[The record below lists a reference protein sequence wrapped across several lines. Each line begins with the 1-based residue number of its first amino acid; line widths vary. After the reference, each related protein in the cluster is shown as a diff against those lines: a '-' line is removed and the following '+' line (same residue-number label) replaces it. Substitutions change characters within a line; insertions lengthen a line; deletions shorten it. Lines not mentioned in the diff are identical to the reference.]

1 MSNTLSVQL
10 LFLFLTVFRPS
21 AEHLNVNAI
30 TSDLPAGRVLGVAFS
45 DDAKTVFIQQVPISA
60 EKTGAA
66 DTSSLN
72 LQLLSLSMDSHSVTA
87 QGNLVGSSDSH
98 GYPCGRIE
106 AASKL
111 QRLVTCGPGNH
122 LDLFDSAN
130 LKTVGKIGSEQ
141 NETIQDFGLDRR
153 RNIAFVL
160 SLRKDSSL
168 WLTSYSLLNGTQQH
182 AGTGSGPARFAR
194 MSLAVEQEE
203 GIVGLAVTRA
213 GASGDTTEIFTCN
226 QQPTPGRESIA
237 NVNPVTQL
245 TLFR

>member
-98 GYPCGRIE
+98 GYPSGRIE

-111 QRLVTCGPGNH
+111 QRLVTSAPRNH
-122 LDLFDSAN
+122 LALFHPP
-130 LKTVGKIGSEQ
+130 T
-141 NETIQDFGLDRR
+141 
-153 RNIAFVL
+153 
-160 SLRKDSSL
+160 
-168 WLTSYSLLNGTQQH
+168 LNTLAQ
-182 AGTGSGPARFAR
+182 FA
-194 MSLAVEQEE
+194 S
-203 GIVGLAVTRA
+203 
-213 GASGDTTEIFTCN
+213 
-226 QQPTPGRESIA
+226 
-237 NVNPVTQL
+237 
-245 TLFR
+245 